1 MKNTI
6 KAIRAIIYLIAI
18 IGIGCWAWKN
28 FAPGKSARSISESS
42 PTADSSAKSVI
53 NQSEHIVVVTYFTSD
68 QRCDTCLK
76 IEKLTQDAIHSQFTD
91 ALEKK
96 EIIFQTINYDK
107 AENKH
112 FIDDYQLAFKTV
124 VVSERKKGQEQR
136 WSKYDKVWELVNDP
150 EEFSSYLQQGISQ
163 YLNQQPLDQ
172 QPLGQPSNTSPKKSP
187 HDA

>member
-1 MKNTI
+1 MKNT
-6 KAIRAIIYLIAI
+6 IRAIIYLIAI
-18 IGIGCWAWKN
+18 VGIGCWAWKN
-28 FAPGKSARSISESS
+28 FALGKPARSISEPS
-42 PTADSSAKSVI
+42 PAADSSAKYAI
-53 NQSEHIVVVTYFTSD
+53 NQSEHLVVVTYFTSD

-76 IEKLTQDAIHSQFTD
+76 IEKLTQDAIHSQFSD

-96 EIIFQTINYDK
+96 EIIFQTINYDR

-124 VVSERKKGQEQR
+124 VVSERKKGKEQR

-150 EEFSSYLQQGISQ
+150 EKFSSYLQQGIHQ
-163 YLNQQPLDQ
+163 YLD
-172 QPLGQPSNTSPKKSP
+172 QPSNTSPKKSP

>member
-6 KAIRAIIYLIAI
+6 RTIIYLIAI
-18 IGIGCWAWKN
+18 VGIAGWAWKN
-28 FAPGKSARSISESS
+28 FAPDKSARSLSE
-42 PTADSSAKSVI
+42 PSSAADASTQYVI

-76 IEKLTQDAIHSQFTD
+76 IEELTQDAIHSRFTD
-91 ALEKK
+91 ELKNK
-96 EIIFQTINYDK
+96 EIIFQTINYDRP
-107 AENKH
+107 ENKH

-124 VVSERKKGQEQR
+124 VVSERKKGKEQR

-163 YLNQQPLDQ
+163 YLD
-172 QPLGQPSNTSPKKSP
+172 QPSNTSPKKSP